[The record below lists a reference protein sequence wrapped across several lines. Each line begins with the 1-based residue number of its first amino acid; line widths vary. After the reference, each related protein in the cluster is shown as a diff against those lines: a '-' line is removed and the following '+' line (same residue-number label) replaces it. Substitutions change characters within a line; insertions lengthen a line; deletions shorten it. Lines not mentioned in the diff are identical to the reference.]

1 MKYYFRAMRYGA
13 LFFILLCLYTACKKA
28 NDSKPM
34 AEPPQDTYAFD
45 STTAKK
51 WGADEYG
58 MKPYVLVFLKRGPN
72 RSSDSTTRAN
82 LQAAH
87 MANINRLAVE
97 GKLVLA
103 GPMNSDEDIRGIY
116 IFDVATVE
124 EAKALTETDP
134 AIQAGSLIMEMHPWY
149 GSASLKE
156 IPALHKKGAKINF

>member
-1 MKYYFRAMRYGA
+1 
-13 LFFILLCLYTACKKA
+13 LYAACKNATETTIA
-28 NDSKPM
+28 NIS
-34 AEPPQDTYAFD
+34 QDTYAFD
-45 STTAKK
+45 SVTAKK

-58 MKPYVLVFLKRGPN
+58 MKLYVLVFLKRGPY

-87 MANINRLAVE
+87 MTNINRLAEE

-103 GPMNSDEDIRGIY
+103 GPMNSDEEIRGIY
-116 IFDVATVE
+116 IFDVATIE
-124 EAKALTETDP
+124 EARALTATDP

-156 IPALHKKGAKINF
+156 IPSLHKKGAKINF

>member
-1 MKYYFRAMRYGA
+1 MRLFV
-13 LFFILLCLYTACKKA
+13 LFFILICLYAACKNATETTIA
-28 NDSKPM
+28 NIS
-34 AEPPQDTYAFD
+34 QDTYAFD
-45 STTAKK
+45 SVTAKK

-58 MKPYVLVFLKRGPN
+58 MKLYVLVFLKRGPY

-87 MANINRLAVE
+87 MTNINRLAEE

-103 GPMNSDEDIRGIY
+103 GPMNSDEEIRGIY
-116 IFDVATVE
+116 IFDVATIE
-124 EAKALTETDP
+124 EARALTATDP

-156 IPALHKKGAKINF
+156 IPSLHKKGAKINF

>member
-1 MKYYFRAMRYGA
+1 MKNSIGFMRIGA
-13 LFFILLCLYTACKKA
+13 FFFIFICLYAACK
-28 NDSKPM
+28 NTVETKPVIH
-34 AEPPQDTYAFD
+34 AEQETYAFD
-45 STTAKK
+45 SVTAKK
-51 WGADEYG
+51 WGADDYG

-87 MANINRLAVE
+87 MANINRLAEE

-116 IFDVATVE
+116 IFDVATIE

-156 IPALHKKGAKINF
+156 IPSLHKKGAKISF